1 MGPDRDGAGPPPGVA
16 ALERAALSAVPAER
30 VAFDGPFVIRGFLGG
45 TGRANAASSL
55 DPAPDPALPARVARI
70 EAAYARMGLPCRFR
84 STPLDPAGLALLLR
98 RRGYAERDETVVLAG
113 PVAAVARPDPEVA
126 ALSGPEPE
134 WLDVVATA
142 EYQTEARRAEK
153 LRLPALLALPAAW
166 LVLRRE
172 GRALACVFVV
182 AQGPLAGI
190 FDLAVR
196 PEAKRK
202 GLGRRIVAAAADW
215 AAREHGAA
223 WLWGQIA
230 ATNAPSLA
238 LNQGLGL
245 REVYRYRYLLR
256 D

>member
-1 MGPDRDGAGPPPGVA
+1 VSGAPPGIA

-30 VAFDGPFVIRGFLGG
+30 VAFDGPFVVRGFLGG

-55 DPAPDPALPARVARI
+55 DPAPDPDLPARIARI
-70 EAAYARMGLPCRFR
+70 EAAYARMGLPCRVR
-84 STPLDPAGLALLLR
+84 STPLDPAGLAPFLR
-98 RRGYAERDETVVLAG
+98 ARGYAKRDETVVLAG
-113 PVAAVARPDPEVA
+113 PVAPVARPDPAVA
-126 ALSGPEPE
+126 VLPGPEPE
-134 WLDVVATA
+134 WLEVVATA

-153 LRLPALLALPAAW
+153 LRQPALLALPAAW
-166 LVLRRE
+166 LVLRQE
-172 GRALACVFVV
+172 GRAVAAIFAV

-196 PEAKRK
+196 PEAKRG

-215 AAREHGAA
+215 AAREHGAG
-223 WLWGQIA
+223 WLWGQVA

-245 REVYRYRYLLR
+245 REVYRYRYLIR
-256 D
+256 G